1 MQDEEMVH
9 SVEALRNDNVVEEL
23 DSVRALG
30 NLFSNAG
37 TDGYEGDTRDKAVV
51 FADDDDEDFGL
62 DDEDDEFAKKLGGFF
77 S

>member
-1 MQDEEMVH
+1 MVD

-23 DSVRALG
+23 DSASALG
-30 NLFSNAG
+30 NLFTNAV
-37 TDGYEGDTRDKAVV
+37 TDGYEADTRDKTGV

-62 DDEDDEFAKKLGGFF
+62 DDEDDGFARKLGGFF